1 MSLGFLRVALL
12 LSQATAALPDTIITK
27 QIPIQRGWFET
38 VTAVASGLMTIGIL
52 VLTVFLVPAAWNFRK
67 SYQKL
72 SDMLDRVYGDINP
85 IMRHAS
91 SIADNVDYVST
102 SIRTDIQQV
111 RNTVQLAN
119 ERLLNAVLVTEQR
132 VQEFS
137 ALLQV
142 VQREAEDTFVAAAS
156 TVRGVRAGAEQ
167 LREELEREQARRQ
180 GVGGELAAAA
190 AALEARERATLGA
203 ELSHELDEAFE
214 LENEIDGNSD
224 TTTESDAERP
234 RIRPRGRRA

>member
-1 MSLGFLRVALL
+1 MSIGIGGAVLL
-12 LSQATAALPDTIITK
+12 LVQATAALPDTIATK
-27 QIPIQRGWFET
+27 SADHGWFQT
-38 VTAVASGLMTIGIL
+38 VTAIASGLMTIGVL

-67 SYQKL
+67 SYQKV
-72 SDMLDRVYGDINP
+72 SDMMDRVYGDINP

-102 SIRTDIQQV
+102 SIRTDVQQV

-119 ERLLNAVLVTEQR
+119 ERLLAAVLATEQR

-156 TVRGVRAGAEQ
+156 TVRGVRVGASQ
-167 LREELEREQARRQ
+167 LRTELERDLPVARTS
-180 GVGGELAAAA
+180 ELEAAA
-190 AALEARERATLGA
+190 AALERSERAVLEA
-203 ELSHELDEAFE
+203 ELAQGLDEAFE
-214 LENEIDGNSD
+214 TGEGINGDIS
-224 TTTESDAERP
+224 TSTTERDERP
-234 RIRPRGRRA
+234 RIRARGGRDT